1 MVKTGSLSIR
11 IDERTKAA
19 LEQAA
24 SSDDR
29 SVSYMA
35 EKILREWLTKAGYM
49 QEEQRPSET

>member
-1 MVKTGSLSIR
+1 MVKSGALSIR

-24 SSDDR
+24 SADDR

-35 EKILREWLTKAGYM
+35 EKILGEWLTKAGYM
-49 QEEQRPSET
+49 QEERRPSDT